1 MRGDSRAFILAAAA
15 ATAMS
20 VIPSHA
26 QAAKP
31 PVPVVPASLKMP
43 AASEPVAQVA
53 VRAAAAS
60 RPNGDDISLPREII
74 GDAMGYRG
82 VPYVS
87 GGDDRQGLDCSGLV
101 YRAFFDT
108 TGMSLPR
115 GVWALFTSGIPVSYE
130 RREPLESMVLHIGD
144 LLFFDTQSTGAP
156 RRPSHVG
163 IYAGAGRFIHAA
175 SEGSR
180 TGVIVSHLSNPYYS
194 ERLLGARR
202 VIPWRAPTLD
212 VYLTDSTEDITTENP
227 FPSRER
233 MTIRIFNHM
242 SGGGPMDLS
251 VFKDGTRV
259 LASRIAP
266 GTYKPSEISLTP
278 DQGTWMVR
286 VNRLFKG
293 RELQSVTFTVE
304 E

>member
-15 ATAMS
+15 AMAVS
-20 VIPSHA
+20 VH
-26 QAAKP
+26 
-31 PVPVVPASLKMP
+31 L
-43 AASEPVAQVA
+43 
-53 VRAAAAS
+53 
-60 RPNGDDISLPREII
+60 NGDDISLPREII
-74 GDAMGYRG
+74 RDAMAYRG

-108 TGMSLPR
+108 MEVSLPR
-115 GVWALFTSGIPVSYE
+115 GVGGLFSSGTPVAYE
-130 RREPLESMVLHIGD
+130 RSERPDSLLLHVGD
-144 LLFFDTQSTGAP
+144 LLFFDTKSTGAP
-156 RRPSHVG
+156 RTPSHVG

-180 TGVIVSHLSNPYYS
+180 TGVIVSQLSNPYYG
-194 ERLLGARR
+194 EKFLGARR
-202 VIPWRAPTLD
+202 FIHWRAPTLD
-212 VYLTDSTEDITTENP
+212 VFLTDSTQDLKTENP
-227 FPSRER
+227 FPSREE
-233 MTIRIFNHM
+233 MTIRVFNRM

-251 VFKDGTRV
+251 IFKNGTRV
-259 LASRIAP
+259 LASRIVP
-266 GTYKPSEISLTP
+266 GTYRPSEVSLTP
-278 DQGTWMVR
+278 EQGTWMVR